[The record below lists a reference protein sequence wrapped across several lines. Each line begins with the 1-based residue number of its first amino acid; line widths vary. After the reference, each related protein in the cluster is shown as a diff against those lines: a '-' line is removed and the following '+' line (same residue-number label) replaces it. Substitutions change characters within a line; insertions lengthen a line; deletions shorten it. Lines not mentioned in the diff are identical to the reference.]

1 MAFTR
6 YLVRRIINSI
16 IVVFAIIV
24 LNFIVFRIIPG
35 DPVSIILDPTMSQ
48 YKKLLLR
55 HLFGL
60 DRPLHEQ
67 FVLYLYNMLRG
78 EWGFSFSPATRFQ
91 PVSKVIMERL
101 PNTVLLL
108 LPATILS
115 IILGVATGVY
125 AGARRGEFADVA
137 SVTTG
142 LTLYSLP
149 TFWLALMLLFV
160 FASVL
165 GWFPVGGTTHP
176 VYYDST
182 TGKWVVVGDHPFG
195 WLINVNPQLF
205 FALDYLWH
213 LILPMLTITIVSFGY
228 YLILMRNTLVEVF
241 AEDYILTA
249 RAKGLDEKT
258 VLYKHALRNAML
270 PLITVTVLAFAGVI
284 SGAVLTE
291 TVFSW
296 FGMGRLVFD
305 AVMNRDYPVLQAA
318 FFMFGVLTV
327 LANLIADILYACF
340 DPRVRY

>member
-1 MAFTR
+1 MTVTHYF
-6 YLVRRIINSI
+6 VRRTVNSV
-16 IVVFAIIV
+16 IVVFAIVV
-24 LNFIVFRIIPG
+24 LNFFVFRIIPG
-35 DPVSIILDPTMSQ
+35 DPVSILLKAEMSAYQ
-48 YKKLLLR
+48 KLRLR

-78 EWGFSFSPATRFQ
+78 EWGFSFSYGFR
-91 PVSKVIMERL
+91 PVSAVIFERL
-101 PNTVLLL
+101 PNTILLL

-115 IILGVATGVY
+115 VLLGVAVGVY
-125 AGARRGEFADVA
+125 AGSRRGAFADVA

-165 GWFPVGGTTHP
+165 GWFPTHGSF
-176 VYYDST
+176 ST
-182 TGKWVVVGDHPFG
+182 VIEQNGRLIVVGPHPFA
-195 WLINVNPQLF
+195 WLLDVCPPLF

-213 LILPMLTITIVSFGY
+213 LILPMLTITLVSFGY
-228 YLILMRNTLVEVF
+228 YLILLRNTLVEVF

-258 VLYKHALRNAML
+258 VLYKHALRNAAL
-270 PLITVTVLAFAGVI
+270 PLITVTVLAFAGVV

-296 FGMGRLVFD
+296 FGMGRLVFE
-305 AVMNRDYPVLQAA
+305 AVLNHDYPVLQAA

-327 LANLIADILYACF
+327 AANLLADLLYAYF